1 MAEIVLGPDDSVA
14 TVAKALLK
22 LAGDSPDRVMWSP
35 RPDVTQGG
43 VYVVDDEI
51 ASRYSGGARRGR
63 KAAGGTEDT
72 TTTGA
77 PATETTTTTGAP
89 AAEGNGST
97 E

>member
-1 MAEIVLGPDDSVA
+1 MAEIVLGPDDNVA
-14 TVAKALLK
+14 HVAKALLK
-22 LAGDSPDRVMWSP
+22 LAGDNPDRVMWSP

-63 KAAGGTEDT
+63 KASSD
-72 TTTGA
+72 
-77 PATETTTTTGAP
+77 TETTTTTDAP
-89 AAEGNGST
+89 ATEDNGST